1 VTLEGSYVNKPSFDP
16 TQYKADLRREWGLSA
31 DGWKRHWNIWE
42 RAAQHINERLV
53 DLARIRSGHRVLDVA
68 TGLGEPAFTAAR
80 RVGPNGSVVATDLSP
95 AMLFL
100 AHQEAAKLGLQNIE
114 FREMDAEEPSLPA
127 QSFDAA
133 LCRWALM
140 FLPHLVVALTR
151 LRELLVLQGRF
162 AAAVWANPE
171 QVPFTSVPMA
181 VIRRVLQSAPPQAG
195 TPGIFSLANEEVLQH
210 AFTQA
215 GFTAVAIERHTLTL
229 EYCSLEEFIEERSST
244 SASIRLMLGDAS
256 PAQLETIWQIVAR
269 ELGKYQQP
277 SGVLRI
283 PNETLCVVGTA

>member
-1 VTLEGSYVNKPSFDP
+1 M
-16 TQYKADLRREWGLSA
+16 SA

-42 RAAQHINERLV
+42 KAAQHINERLV
-53 DLARIRSGHRVLDVA
+53 DLAQIRPGHRVLDIA

-100 AHQEAAKLGLQNIE
+100 ARQEAARLGLQTIE

-151 LRELLVLQGRF
+151 LRELLVPQGRF

-171 QVPFTSVPMA
+171 KVPFTSVPMGA
-181 VIRRVLQSAPPQAG
+181 IRRVLQIAPPPAG
-195 TPGIFSLANEEVLQH
+195 APGTFSLANDEVLQR

-215 GFTAVAIERHTLTL
+215 GFTGVAIERHTLIL
-229 EYCSLEEFIEERSST
+229 EYSSLEEFIAERPAT
-244 SASIRLMLGDAS
+244 SASIRSMLADAS
-256 PAQLETIWQIVAR
+256 PAQLETIWQIVSQ
-269 ELGKYQQP
+269 EIGKYQQP
-277 SGVLRI
+277 SGVVRI
-283 PNETLCVVGTA
+283 PNETLCVVGKA